1 MRTPLGDVDVVLW
14 LELDCEGRFFEA
26 SLGLRRKGTRLGLRR
41 EGEANERL
49 VPDPP
54 SAVDEDDGF
63 GFSVKVGSHFAHQAF
78 WPNPSSPT
86 ALPQKTCIHPSQP
99 GHRWM
104 SLTGLLHLKHGRR
117 DKAPLGSEGRPFET
131 SLGLRREGEPNE
143 RLVPDS
149 PAAIDNEDDA
159 KAPLGSEGRPFET
172 SLGLRRKGEASETL
186 VPVSPAA
193 VDAYGG
199 GGA

>member
-1 MRTPLGDVDVVLW
+1 MRTPLGDGDVVLW

-26 SLGLRRKGTRLGLRR
+26 SLGLRRKGTSLGLRR

-78 WPNPSSPT
+78 WPNPCSPT

-104 SLTGLLHLKHGRR
+104 SLTGLLHPKHGRR

-131 SLGLRREGEPNE
+131 SLGLRREGEQNE

-199 GGA
+199 SGA